1 MIKEFREFIARGNV
15 IDLAV
20 GVIIGGAFGKIVSSL
35 VSDALMPPLGLVL
48 GKIDFSNLFVNLG
61 DKPARTLAEAKAAG
75 VPTLNYGQF
84 LDNIIQFFILA
95 FVVFLIVRAVSRIHK
110 PVVAVT
116 TKPCPY
122 CAEAIPLAAKKCGH
136 CTTDLATPIAP
147 TTSAPVVTTP
157 TTGPT
162 TAPTT

>member
-1 MIKEFREFIARGNV
+1 MLKEFRDFIARGNV

-35 VSDALMPPLGLVL
+35 VSDVLMPPLGLLL

-61 DKPARTLAEAKAAG
+61 DKPVKTVAEAKVAN

-84 LDNIIQFFILA
+84 IDSVIQFFILA
-95 FVVFLIVRAVSRIHK
+95 FVVFLVVRAVSKLQK
-110 PVVAVT
+110 PAAKPAT

-122 CAEAIPLAAKKCGH
+122 CAEAIPVAAKKCGH
-136 CTTDLATPIAP
+136 CTSDL
-147 TTSAPVVTTP
+147 VTT
-157 TTGPT
+157 
-162 TAPTT
+162 

>member
-1 MIKEFREFIARGNV
+1 MIKEFRDFIARGNV

-35 VSDALMPPLGLVL
+35 VSDVLMPPLGLLL

-61 DKPARTLAEAKAAG
+61 DKPAKTLAEAKAAN

-84 LDNIIQFFILA
+84 IDTVIQFFILA
-95 FVVFLIVRAVSRIHK
+95 FVVFLVVRLVAKVQK
-110 PVVAVT
+110 APAPVVT

-122 CAEAIPLAAKKCGH
+122 CAESIPLAAKKCGR
-136 CTTDLATPIAP
+136 CTSDL
-147 TTSAPVVTTP
+147 VVTS
-157 TTGPT
+157 
-162 TAPTT
+162 